1 MIPRFAGESPADAV
15 EEAFFRIGR
24 ERMADVPILNDA
36 LSVATVDFQR
46 WQGHWLGA
54 VITPWCMNL
63 VLVPGTDA
71 GWERTGDNQRR
82 FVRFP
87 AGDFA
92 FLGAV
97 EPEVGEYQTCSL
109 FSPMGRFSSQ
119 AEAIATARA
128 ALGALLTEPAK
139 ESTAPR
145 SDDAPAPVSH
155 SRRRFLAL
163 G

>member
-128 ALGALLTEPAK
+128 ALGALLSAPPAA
-139 ESTAPR
+139 SP
-145 SDDAPAPVSH
+145 APAAHETSH
-155 SRRRFLAL
+155 SPSRRRFLSF
-163 G
+163 GG